1 MAYTKAAAGL
11 ITTKEKCKIPE
22 ANDISLESLHN
33 AGVKA
38 SLAPRLCKKL
48 TKSLMPLLL
57 LLVALLFPTF
67 LLPPFTPLRPKLMIS
82 FGSAIAPKSPE
93 WCLLSKRIHA
103 KAFASSF
110 RHYAP

>member
-1 MAYTKAAAGL
+1 MQPWLTFILARLVVAAFAEESCQMAYTKAGL

-67 LLPPFTPLRPKLMIS
+67 LLPTTTFHPPS
-82 FGSAIAPKSPE
+82 GQS
-93 WCLLSKRIHA
+93 
-103 KAFASSF
+103 
-110 RHYAP
+110 

>member
-1 MAYTKAAAGL
+1 MAYTKAAGL

-67 LLPPFTPLRPKLMIS
+67 LLPTTTVYPPQ
-82 FGSAIAPKSPE
+82 
-93 WCLLSKRIHA
+93 A
-103 KAFASSF
+103 KADDQFW
-110 RHYAP
+110 PGDCI